1 MLVLTRSRGDDVLIQ
16 FGNMTVTVKFCG
28 VRDGRI
34 RLGFV
39 APREIKIR
47 RGECPPHEAQPHRE
61 H

>member
-28 VRDGRI
+28 FRDGRI

-47 RGECPPHEAQPHRE
+47 RAECPPLEPQPHRE

>member
-47 RGECPPHEAQPHRE
+47 RAECSPRESQLHRE